1 MLRPQFDPLCGDLIN
16 RLINKKYLKSGAN
29 QGSSNLSYLGVSD
42 GQNALEY
49 EEWNISLAKRFNS
62 MFKNYRKFSIKYFGI
77 DP

>member
-1 MLRPQFDPLCGDLIN
+1 M
-16 RLINKKYLKSGAN
+16 
-29 QGSSNLSYLGVSD
+29 SYLGVSD